1 LSRLPSAAPLR
12 ASSLPDALPILV
24 RGRAPAGGELPG
36 PAAGPELTGPAVLS
50 SLRSVADGGADRLE
64 ARLVS
69 MSAAEQDVRLTAP
82 GASPGPGASQ
92 GSAGSGWQ
100 VTDLRGQPTG
110 ADVRSPLRAGEV
122 RTLRAG

>member
-82 GASPGPGASQ
+82 GA
-92 GSAGSGWQ
+92 
-100 VTDLRGQPTG
+100 
-110 ADVRSPLRAGEV
+110 RSEEHTYELQSRFDIVCRRLLE
-122 RTLRAG
+122 